1 MPVAGWNHFR
11 HHGERPAEGRRR
23 RPLGMLLIAPLAFP
37 LAISIVGTA
46 LIPLEIFFAICATWV
61 GYIA

>member
-1 MPVAGWNHFR
+1 
-11 HHGERPAEGRRR
+11 
-23 RPLGMLLIAPLAFP
+23 MLLIAPLAFP